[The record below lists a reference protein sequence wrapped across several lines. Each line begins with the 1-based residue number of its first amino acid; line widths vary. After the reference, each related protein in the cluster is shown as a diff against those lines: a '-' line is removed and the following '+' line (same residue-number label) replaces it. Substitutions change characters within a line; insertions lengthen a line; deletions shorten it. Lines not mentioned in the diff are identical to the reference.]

1 MHIPT
6 KQQTRTA
13 MRRERRA
20 LTQVQQHRAAED
32 LARIVSREA
41 FFLRSRRIAL
51 YLANDGEIDPAFL
64 RQLAES
70 AGKQT
75 YLPLLH
81 PFRHNCLLFQR
92 HKPGQRLEYNR
103 FAIAEPRLGDGRIVP
118 PWSLD
123 IVFLPLVAFDNGG
136 NRLGMGG
143 GFYDRTFAKVPRRHH
158 FRPLL
163 VGLAHSFQQVES
175 LPREPWDIPLD
186 AIATERGILCLTP
199 ELYPGN
205 NPSAQTSASTSPS
218 G

>member
-1 MHIPT
+1 
-6 KQQTRTA
+6 
-13 MRRERRA
+13 MRHGRRA
-20 LTQVQQHRAAED
+20 LSLAQQRRAAGE
-32 LARIVSREA
+32 LARVVSREA

-51 YLANDGEIDPAFL
+51 YLANDGEIDPALL
-64 RQLAES
+64 RHIAES

-75 YLPLLH
+75 FLPLLH
-81 PFRHNCLLFQR
+81 PFRHHCLLFQR

-123 IVFLPLVAFDNGG
+123 VVFLPLVAFDGEG

-143 GFYDRTFAKVPRRHH
+143 GFYDRTFADTPPHHH

-163 VGLAHSFQQVES
+163 VGLAHGFQQVES

-186 AIATERGILCLTP
+186 AIATDRGILCFTP
-199 ELYPGN
+199 GLHSRPG
-205 NPSAQTSASTSPS
+205 TSHATRSTTPTPPP